1 MEMGSN
7 WHAHDGPQTLA
18 EVEDGCDSNARMT
31 IFLKCEEVKC
41 LGQT

>member
-1 MEMGSN
+1 METGSN
-7 WHAHDGPQTLA
+7 WRAHDGPQTLA
-18 EVEDGCDSNARMT
+18 EVEDGYGCNAMMT